1 MQLPLSAIPAII
13 ELILQNPCLS
23 SIGQQMRMAA
33 ASQPTGAVESAQE
46 RGRVQ
51 DRDVMVA
58 EVLIEMSRKPNVFAT
73 ILSKQKES
81 NHA

>member
-1 MQLPLSAIPAII
+1 
-13 ELILQNPCLS
+13 
-23 SIGQQMRMAA
+23 
-33 ASQPTGAVESAQE
+33 
-46 RGRVQ
+46 
-51 DRDVMVA
+51 MVA